1 MLVAAVHDV
10 LMRPCTRIRVA
21 GYVIR
26 TTGSGAQLLV
36 FDHIDFPDAGTQV
49 PAGGVQ
55 PGEGLH
61 DAVLREVAEETG
73 LTDITVV
80 REIGSEDKPHPET
93 GQPRHTTYFHLQA
106 PDYTPDAWQHTVTGM
121 GTDRRLRF
129 TCRFVPLPLPAH
141 LADRQD
147 ALLGSIDRRWTT
159 RTEPPPASSRAT
171 ELMPPM
177 T

>member
-1 MLVAAVHDV
+1 
-10 LMRPCTRIRVA
+10 MRPTTRIRVA

-55 PGEGLH
+55 PGEELH

-73 LTDITVV
+73 LTGVTVV
-80 REIGSEDKPHPET
+80 HKIGSEDKPHPET
-93 GQPRHTTYFHLQA
+93 GQPRRTTYFHLQA
-106 PDYTPDAWQHTVTGM
+106 PDHIPDAWQHTVTGA
-121 GTDRRLRF
+121 GLDRELQF

-141 LADRQD
+141 LADHQD